1 MARPGIV
8 FFGTPQFAVP
18 SLQACQAVGTVVA
31 VVTQPDR
38 PRGRGHHVQPS
49 PVKELALAAGIPVL
63 QPPRLKGTDFATRLA
78 ALEPEAAV
86 VAAYGRILPPDVLA
100 APRRGCLNVHAS
112 LLPRWRGAAPIQWA
126 IAAGDR
132 ETGVCLMQMEAG
144 LDTGPVLALRR
155 TPISPTENAETLA
168 ARLAELGGMMLGEEM
183 PAFFRGELKPRPQ
196 PTEGATL
203 ARLVTREDG
212 RLDWGLPAVHLER
225 RIRAFTPWPG
235 GWTLLEGRM
244 LKVWRAEVVEGTAPA
259 GTVLAARGALEVACG
274 QGALRLLEL
283 QPEGKRRMSAAE
295 FLGGHRLRQGD
306 RPFTGGSP

>member
-1 MARPGIV
+1 MARPGIA

-18 SLQACQAVGTVVA
+18 LLQACQAVGRVVA
-31 VVTQPDR
+31 VVTQPDK
-38 PRGRGHHVQPS
+38 PRGRGQHLQPT
-49 PVKELALAAGIPVL
+49 PVKEVALAAGIPVL
-63 QPPRLKGTDFATRLA
+63 QPPRLKGTDFAARLA

-86 VAAYGRILPPDVLA
+86 VAAYGRILPPEVLA

-132 ETGVCLMQMEAG
+132 ETGVCLMQMEEG

-155 TPISPTENAETLA
+155 TAISPTETGETLQ
-168 ARLAELGGMMLGEEM
+168 ARLAELGATMLLEEL
-183 PAFFRGELKPRPQ
+183 PAFFRGELKAQPQ
-196 PTEGATL
+196 PTEGVTL
-203 ARLVTREDG
+203 ARLVTKDDG
-212 RLDWGLPAVHLER
+212 RLEWTRPAAELER

-235 GWTLLEGRM
+235 GWTM
-244 LKVWRAEVVEGTAPA
+244 LDGKVLKIWRAEVAEGTAPA
-259 GTVLAARGALEVACG
+259 GTVLAARGTLEVACG

-283 QPEGKRRMSAAE
+283 QPEGKRRMTAAE

-306 RPFTGGSP
+306 RPFNGGSP